1 MTKSVG
7 FVGFGGF
14 GRFLRFTAV
23 CVVLITV
30 LTGLASAQSSPDTFQ
45 MGAQITT
52 ARSGQFEST
61 ELGIGGRVSWHPIAL
76 LGIESEID
84 WYPADFPGGSVPF
97 SAARLEGLFG
107 VTAGTRLGSVR
118 PFAKIRAGFLR
129 YSPAPEPFACLAIF
143 PPPLNCLMATG
154 GTRPILDIGGGL
166 EVFSGERTFVRLDA
180 GDRMVRYPGPSFAA
194 GFTLRDGEFVG
205 HDFRL
210 SVGGGLRF

>member
-1 MTKSVG
+1 MTRLIV
-7 FVGFGGF
+7 VAV
-14 GRFLRFTAV
+14 AV
-23 CVVLITV
+23 CVA
-30 LTGLASAQSSPDTFQ
+30 LTGRASAQSAADSFQ
-45 MGAQITT
+45 AGAQLAV

-84 WYPADFPGGSVPF
+84 LYPADFPGDSVPF

-107 VTAGTRLGSVR
+107 VTAGPRLGSVR

-129 YSPAPEPFACLAIF
+129 YSPATEPFACIAIF
-143 PPPLNCLMATG
+143 PPPLNCLMAAG
-154 GTRPILDIGGGL
+154 GTRPIFDVGGGL
-166 EVFSGERTFVRLDA
+166 EVFTGDRTFIRVDA

-194 GFTLRDGEFVG
+194 GFTLHEGGFLG

-210 SVGGGLRF
+210 SVGGGFRF